1 MELKKINWDY
11 LQNLALI
18 LVVITLPMPK
28 YSLNS
33 QALIV
38 LIAVWLFSRGF
49 SNKIANLKQK
59 RFQFFSV
66 SIWFLMFIIGLT
78 YSDSLDIGFKNI
90 VKNLPL
96 LAIPLVIFS
105 QEISLKKLEYIL
117 KWFSIAVICCAIF
130 ALIKASYFTYMGFG
144 NYFYNQNLAL
154 LLNIHTTYYALFCVI
169 VILTNMYLIVL
180 DKSKRLHWVCVLFL
194 LFFLYLLSSRMS
206 IFALGIGTLPILY
219 NKYGKKALTSIPIIS
234 LLIFGFLF
242 TPNFQK
248 RENGQEDFGINT
260 PTLSTRILHW
270 QAVIDAVEET
280 NIYFGVGSGTD
291 KKHVYTAYNEFNF
304 VEGVKHKY
312 NAHNQFL
319 EYYIYFGLMAI
330 IVWFFC
336 FWVWIKKIFND
347 YYAYQFSVFIVL
359 ICFMLTE
366 SILER
371 QNGIVIFALLL
382 SLILNWNFKKNEA
395 YK

>member
-1 MELKKINWDY
+1 MKKINWDY
-11 LQNLALI
+11 LQNLALL

-33 QALIV
+33 QALII
-38 LIAVWLFSRGF
+38 LIAVWLFSGGF
-49 SNKIANLKQK
+49 SNKFANLKQK
-59 RFQFFSV
+59 RYQFLSI
-66 SIWFLMFIIGLT
+66 SIWFFMFIIGLT

-105 QEISLKKLEYIL
+105 QEMELKKLENIL
-117 KWFSIAVICCAIF
+117 KWFSISVICCAVF
-130 ALIKASYFTYMGFG
+130 ALIKASYFTYMNFG
-144 NYFYNQNLAL
+144 NYFYNQNLAS

-169 VILTNMYLIVL
+169 VLLNFIYQIMFIKNKIIYWVSIV
-180 DKSKRLHWVCVLFL
+180 FL
-194 LFFLYLLSSRMS
+194 LFFMYLLSSRMG
-206 IFALGIGTLPILY
+206 IFALGVGLFPIFY
-219 NKYGKKALTSIPIIS
+219 NKYGLKSLLSVPVIA

-242 TPNFQK
+242 SPNFQK
-248 RENGQEDFGINT
+248 REDGQDEFGTNT
-260 PTLSTRILHW
+260 PTLNTRILHW
-270 QAVIDAVEET
+270 QAVIDAVGET
-280 NIYFGVGSGTD
+280 NIYFGDGSGTD